1 MLGADATDHPEDAA
15 KPQSARDTL
24 RGPESPG
31 PPSPQE
37 LAGHFPQLDI
47 LDLLG
52 QGGMGYVYKARQKGL
67 NRLVALKLLPQEVS
81 TDRNF
86 AERFAREARALARL
100 SHPGIVMV
108 HDSGQVGGHYYFIME
123 YVDGLNLRELLGR
136 SDGRVE
142 SEQAVQIVGSVCDAL
157 EYAHDEGV
165 VHRDIKPE
173 NILLDMKG
181 RVKIADFGLAK
192 LLGADAGSKTSL
204 TLASPQ
210 RMLGTP
216 HYMAP
221 EQTERPLEVDH
232 RADIYSLGVVFYEM
246 LTGELPLG
254 RFPLPSER
262 GHVDPVLDRIVVRA
276 LEKDPGRRFQ
286 RASDIKTAVA
296 SAVADTP
303 PVATAAATPAG
314 PVGAATAYTPRP
326 GTPGSA
332 VSVPSGMHVV
342 EMSDTL
348 RRVRKPSISLIV
360 VGLISL
366 ISVVFTIPTGAVLVL
381 GGFMMMRLRW
391 RPLVLIA
398 CVVSIVPHTPAWFVT
413 MPIGIWCLIV
423 ANRSDVTAAFRA
435 IAAERAAARRGEG
448 SP

>member
-1 MLGADATDHPEDAA
+1 
-15 KPQSARDTL
+15 
-24 RGPESPG
+24 
-31 PPSPQE
+31 
-37 LAGHFPQLDI
+37 
-47 LDLLG
+47 
-52 QGGMGYVYKARQKGL
+52 MGYVYKARQKGL
-67 NRLVALKLLPQEVS
+67 DRLVALKLLPQEVS

-108 HDSGQVGGHYYFIME
+108 HDSGKVGGHYYFIME

-136 SDGRVE
+136 SEGRVE
-142 SEQAVQIVGSVCDAL
+142 SEQALRIVGSVCDAL

-192 LLGADAGSKTSL
+192 LLGGEGGSSTSL
-204 TLASPQ
+204 TLASPH

-262 GHVDPVLDRIVVRA
+262 GHGDPKLDGIVVRA

-296 SAVADTP
+296 SAVAGTP
-303 PVATAAATPAG
+303 PVAPPVAPPAG
-314 PVGAATAYTPRP
+314 PVVAPTAFTPRP
-326 GTPGSA
+326 EMAAPTPA
-332 VSVPSGMHVV
+332 VPSGMHLV
-342 EMSDTL
+342 DIRDPL
-348 RRVRKPSISLIV
+348 RRVRKPSIALMVAGI
-360 VGLISL
+360 ISL
-366 ISVVFTIPTGAVLVL
+366 ISILFTVPTGAVLVV
-381 GGFMMMRLRW
+381 GGFMMMRLQW
-391 RPLVLIA
+391 RPLVLGA
-398 CVVSIVPHTPAWFVT
+398 CIVSIVPHTPAWFVT
-413 MPIGIWCLIV
+413 LPIGIWCLV
-423 ANRSDVTAAFRA
+423 VVNRSDVRAAFRA
-435 IAAERAAARRGEG
+435 VAAERAAARRGEG

>member
-1 MLGADATDHPEDAA
+1 MLEDETTGDPEDAA
-15 KPQSARDTL
+15 RPESGRETL
-24 RGPESPG
+24 RGEQAPG
-31 PPSPQE
+31 PPPPQE
-37 LAGHFPQLDI
+37 LARHFPQLDI
-47 LDLLG
+47 VELLG

-67 NRLVALKLLPQEVS
+67 DRLVALKLLPQEVS
-81 TDRNF
+81 GDRNF

-108 HDSGQVGGHYYFIME
+108 HDSGEAGGYYYFIME
-123 YVDGLNLRELLGR
+123 YVEGLNLRELLGR
-136 SDGRVE
+136 SEGRVE
-142 SEQAVQIVGSVCDAL
+142 SEQALKIVGSVCDAL
-157 EYAHDEGV
+157 EYAHEEGI

-192 LLGADAGSKTSL
+192 LLGADSGGKTNL
-204 TLASPQ
+204 TLASPH

-262 GHVDPVLDRIVVRA
+262 GHGDPRIDGIVVRA
-276 LEKDPGRRFQ
+276 LEKDPGRRYQ
-286 RASDIKTAVA
+286 RASDIRTAVA

-303 PVATAAATPAG
+303 PAAPAAG
-314 PVGAATAYTPRP
+314 PVEAGTAFTPRP
-326 GTPGSA
+326 GTPESA
-332 VSVPSGMHVV
+332 VRIPSGMHVV

-348 RRVRKPSISLIV
+348 RRVRKPSIALMAA
-360 VGLISL
+360 GAISL
-366 ISVVFTIPTGAVLVL
+366 ILVMFTIPTGAVLIL
-381 GGFMMMRLRW
+381 GGIMMMRLQWRW
-391 RPLVLIA
+391 LVLIA
-398 CVVSIVPHTPAWFVT
+398 CLLAILPFGLWSWIVTF
-413 MPIGIWCLIV
+413 PIGIWCLV
-423 ANRSDVTAAFRA
+423 VVNRSDVAAAFRA
-435 IAAERAAARRGEG
+435 VAAERAAARQR
-448 SP
+448 S

>member
-1 MLGADATDHPEDAA
+1 
-15 KPQSARDTL
+15 
-24 RGPESPG
+24 
-31 PPSPQE
+31 
-37 LAGHFPQLDI
+37 
-47 LDLLG
+47 
-52 QGGMGYVYKARQKGL
+52 VYKARQKGL
-67 NRLVALKLLPQEVS
+67 DRLVARKLLPQEVS
-81 TDRNF
+81 ADRNF

-262 GHVDPVLDRIVVRA
+262 GHGDASLDRIVVRA

-296 SAVADTP
+296 SAVAGSP
-303 PVATAAATPAG
+303 PVAPAARSSGAAA
-314 PVGAATAYTPRP
+314 VYTPRP
-326 GTPGSA
+326 GMPGSG
-332 VSVPSGMHVV
+332 VSIPAGMHVV

>member
-1 MLGADATDHPEDAA
+1 MLGDDATGHPDEAA
-15 KPQSARDTL
+15 KPESARDTL
-24 RGPESPG
+24 RGEPGPG
-31 PPSPQE
+31 PPPPEE
-37 LAGHFPQLDI
+37 LARHFPQLDI
-47 LDLLG
+47 IELLG

-67 NRLVALKLLPQEVS
+67 DRLVALKLLPQEVS
-81 TDRNF
+81 ADHAF

-108 HDSGQVGGHYYFIME
+108 HDSGAVGGHYYFIME
-123 YVDGLNLRELLGR
+123 YVDGMNLRELLGR
-136 SDGRVE
+136 SAGRVE
-142 SEQAVQIVGSVCDAL
+142 SEQALKIVGSVCDAL

-192 LLGADAGSKTSL
+192 LLGADTGHKTSL

-262 GHVDPVLDRIVVRA
+262 GHGDAALDGIVVRA

-286 RASDIKTAVA
+286 RASDIRTAVA
-296 SAVADTP
+296 SAVAGTP
-303 PVATAAATPAG
+303 PVAAAAG
-314 PVGAATAYTPRP
+314 H
-326 GTPGSA
+326 
-332 VSVPSGMHVV
+332 PSGTHALVDMR
-342 EMSDTL
+342 DTL
-348 RRVRKPSISLIV
+348 RRVRTPSILLIAA
-360 VGLISL
+360 GIISL
-366 ISVVFTIPTGAVLVL
+366 LSVVFTVPTGAVLVL
-381 GGFMMMRLRW
+381 GGLMMMRLRW

-398 CVVSIVPHTPAWFVT
+398 CILALVPVPPLAWLVT
-413 MPIGIWCLIV
+413 LPIGIWCLIV
-423 ANRSDVTAAFRA
+423 VNRPDVAASFRA
-435 IAAERAAARRGEG
+435 VAAERAAARRR
-448 SP
+448 S

>member
-1 MLGADATDHPEDAA
+1 MLGNDATDDAQDAA
-15 KPQSARDTL
+15 KPESARNTL
-24 RGPESPG
+24 RGAQSPG

-37 LAGHFPQLDI
+37 LAGHFPHLDI
-47 LDLLG
+47 LELLG

-67 NRLVALKLLPQEVS
+67 DRLVALKLLPQEVS

-123 YVDGLNLRELLGR
+123 FVDGLNLRELLGR

-142 SEQAVQIVGSVCDAL
+142 SEQALQIVGSVCDAL

-192 LLGADAGSKTSL
+192 LLGADVGSRTNL
-204 TLASPQ
+204 TLASPH

-262 GHVDPVLDRIVVRA
+262 GHGDPRLDDIVVRA

-296 SAVADTP
+296 SAVAGTP
-303 PVATAAATPAG
+303 PVAPPVAPAAG
-314 PVGAATAYTPRP
+314 SVEAATALTPRP
-326 GTPGSA
+326 GMPGSA
-332 VSVPSGMHVV
+332 VSIPSGMHVV
-342 EMSDTL
+342 EMSETL
-348 RRVRKPSISLIV
+348 RRVRKPSIALIV
-360 VGLISL
+360 VGVISL
-366 ISVVFTIPTGAVLVL
+366 ISVVFTIPTGAVLVV
-381 GGFMMMRLRW
+381 GGIMMMRLRW
-391 RPLVLIA
+391 RSLVLIA
-398 CVVSIVPHTPAWFVT
+398 CIVSIVPHTPAWFVT
-413 MPIGIWCLIV
+413 MPIGIWCLVV
-423 ANRSDVTAAFRA
+423 ANRSDVAAAFRA
-435 IAAERAAARRGEG
+435 VAAERAATRRGEG

>member
-1 MLGADATDHPEDAA
+1 
-15 KPQSARDTL
+15 
-24 RGPESPG
+24 
-31 PPSPQE
+31 
-37 LAGHFPQLDI
+37 
-47 LDLLG
+47 
-52 QGGMGYVYKARQKGL
+52 
-67 NRLVALKLLPQEVS
+67 
-81 TDRNF
+81 
-86 AERFAREARALARL
+86 
-100 SHPGIVMV
+100 MV
-108 HDSGQVGGHYYFIME
+108 HDSGQAGGHYYFIME

-142 SEQAVQIVGSVCDAL
+142 SEQALQIVGSVCDAL
-157 EYAHDEGV
+157 EYAHEEGV

-192 LLGADAGSKTSL
+192 LLGGDGGSKTSL
-204 TLASPQ
+204 TLASPH

-262 GHVDPVLDRIVVRA
+262 GYGDPVLDSIVVRA

-286 RASDIKTAVA
+286 RASDLRTAVA
-296 SAVADTP
+296 SAVAGTSPVAP
-303 PVATAAATPAG
+303 PVAPPAG
-314 PVGAATAYTPRP
+314 PVEAATAFTPRP

-342 EMSDTL
+342 EISDTL
-348 RRVRKPSISLIV
+348 RRVRKPSIALMV
-360 VGLISL
+360 AGMISL
-366 ISVVFTIPTGAVLVL
+366 LSVDWGEFELPTGAVLVL

-398 CVVSIVPHTPAWFVT
+398 CIVSIVPHTPAWFVT
-413 MPIGIWCLIV
+413 LPIGIWCLV
-423 ANRSDVTAAFRA
+423 VVNRSDVAAAFRA
-435 IAAERAAARRGEG
+435 VTAERAAARRGEG
-448 SP
+448 PP